1 VGKKIKRD
9 ERVFRIDLIDYSFGK
24 ISGKKSL
31 LKPFTRFKVPGAHF
45 SKQYRKKRWDGTT
58 SIIKWN
64 KLPLGLIP
72 YMAIEAHKRGL
83 KLEFFLNGDR
93 LSPNELEKGIFAGY
107 HIDDQVFIDMLD
119 LLPIDI
125 VSRYY
130 QIDSLEAILKSS
142 RGLLILP
149 TGSGKSLSIYMLM
162 YALRSILKT
171 GLIIVPRTD
180 LVHQLE
186 INFKHFSND
195 TVEVLTSANYG
206 RSLLDLLDED
216 KNVIISTWQSWSSWM
231 DSGIAIDPDYVI
243 VDEAHT
249 LAKKRLPWNYMK
261 AFANTR
267 YRYGLTATENELLSE
282 RLTLEGLLGPVLYRE
297 RPEKLIAEGFLAKPV
312 IRRIFLKHDTT
323 NIDPKI
329 IISTRDL
336 VRSRDRMRR
345 LAYLIDTY
353 VPKDKSILILTEA
366 VKEEIYPFTDILVE
380 ELRETDVFQLT
391 RIARRKEREAIIN
404 IVNKPERRT
413 VLVVTYG
420 LFQMGIDI
428 PELEHIM
435 LFSPSKSHIRVL
447 QTIGR
452 GLRPKAHCFVYDI
465 VDYCEEK
472 IDTMAHKRLKIYKD
486 AYGDQLEIIDE
497 HHDI

>member
-1 VGKKIKRD
+1 MVKKIKRD

-45 SKQYRKKRWDGTT
+45 SKQYKKKRWDGTT

-72 YMAIEAHKRGL
+72 YMAIESYKRGL
-83 KLEFFLNGDR
+83 KLEFFLNGD
-93 LSPNELEKGIFAGY
+93 LLTPDTLEQGLFTGHSIK
-107 HIDDQVFIDMLD
+107 DQIFIDMLD
-119 LLPIDI
+119 LLPNDI
-125 VSRYY
+125 MSRYY
-130 QIDSLEAILKSS
+130 QIDSLESILQSS

-162 YALRSILKT
+162 YILRSRFKT

-186 INFKHFSND
+186 LNFKHFSNNTID
-195 TVEVLTSANYG
+195 VLTSTQYG
-206 RSLLDLLDED
+206 SGLLDMLEDEN
-216 KNVIISTWQSWSSWM
+216 NVIISTWQSWSRWM
-231 DSGIAIDPDYVI
+231 ADGISIDPDYVI

-249 LAKKRLPWNYMK
+249 LAKKKLPWDYMK

-267 YRYGLTATENELLSE
+267 YRYGLTATENELLSD

-297 RPEKLIAEGFLAKPV
+297 TPEKLIEKGFLAKPV
-312 IRRIFLKHDTT
+312 IRRFFLEH
-323 NIDPKI
+323 NINHIDPKVKV
-329 IISTRDL
+329 STRDL

-345 LAYLIDTY
+345 LAYLIDKHI
-353 VPKDKSILILTEA
+353 PENKSLLVLTEA
-366 VKEEIYPFTDILVE
+366 VEEEIVPFTDILAE
-380 ELRETDVFQLT
+380 ELHDTDVFQLT
-391 RIARRKEREAIIN
+391 RVARRPEREAIIG
-404 IVNKPERRT
+404 IVNEPKRRT
-413 VLVVTYG
+413 ILVVTYG

-428 PELEHIM
+428 PKLSHIM
-435 LFSPSKSHIRVL
+435 LFSPSKSLVRVL

-452 GLRPKAHCFVYDI
+452 GLRPKDFCYVYDI
-465 VDYCEEK
+465 IDYCNER
-472 IDTMAHKRLKIYKD
+472 IDKMAVKRLKIYED

-497 HHDI
+497 HHNI